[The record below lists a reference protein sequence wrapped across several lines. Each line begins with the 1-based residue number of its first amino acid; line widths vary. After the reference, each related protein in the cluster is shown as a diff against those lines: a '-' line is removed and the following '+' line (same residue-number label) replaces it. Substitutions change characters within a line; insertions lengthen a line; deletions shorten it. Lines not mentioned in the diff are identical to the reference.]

1 MFSSID
7 ERYKPA
13 AFGVSRNGSSRGD
26 TPLPRPPYNKDF
38 DLNADRDV
46 APLFT
51 APPQS
56 CDAHFHIFGPAD
68 RYPHGGI
75 NEKLRYA
82 PPFAPLGAY
91 LEEARRLGF
100 SRFVF
105 VQPSAYG
112 RDNGCM
118 LDAMALVP
126 GSRGIADVDQDA
138 PDGLLAKLDAA
149 GVRGVRIN
157 VSPVKQPEAGFAAS
171 LMPRILRLD
180 ARCAEIGWHLDFL
193 LPGWLTAEVMDT
205 MRRLRA
211 PFSVA
216 HMGMFLAKDGAGQ
229 PGFRAL
235 IDLLRRSD
243 GRTFVKLTG
252 AYRISTAPGFADID
266 PMAAALIATAPDR
279 LIWGSDYPH
288 LSFADK
294 VGTVDLFNLIDRWA
308 PDAAMKQ
315 KILVD
320 NPAQLFGF

>member
-1 MFSSID
+1 MQCPEGIL
-7 ERYKPA
+7 
-13 AFGVSRNGSSRGD
+13 
-26 TPLPRPPYNKDF
+26 TLT
-38 DLNADRDV
+38 ADRDV

-51 APPQS
+51 APPQG

-68 RYPHGGI
+68 RYPHSGV

-82 PPFAPLGAY
+82 PPFAPLEDY
-91 LEEARRLGF
+91 LEGAQRLGF

-171 LMPRILRLD
+171 LMLRILRLD
-180 ARCAEIGWHLDFL
+180 ARCAELGWHLDFL

-205 MRRLRA
+205 LRRLRA
-211 PFSVA
+211 PFCLA

-235 IDLLRRSD
+235 IDLLRHGE
-243 GRTFVKLTG
+243 GRAWVKLTG

-294 VGTVDLFNLIDRWA
+294 VGTVELFNLIDRWA
-308 PDAAMKQ
+308 PDAAMKR

-320 NPAQLFGF
+320 NPARLFGF